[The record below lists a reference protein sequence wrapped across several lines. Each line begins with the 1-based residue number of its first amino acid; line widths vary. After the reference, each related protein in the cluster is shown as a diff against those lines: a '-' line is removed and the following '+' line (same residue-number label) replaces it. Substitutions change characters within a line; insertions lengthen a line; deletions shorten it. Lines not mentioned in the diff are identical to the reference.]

1 MTLVLTPRR
10 LILILLL
17 VLLLLLALASFIA
30 GELYSRPAPARIG
43 APPPDLRAESVAF
56 QTAGGVPVSGW
67 FARRN
72 GDGNGG
78 RGAVLL
84 LHGVHGNRLQ
94 MLPRAEWLAGLGYSV
109 LLIDLPGHGES
120 GGERITFGLREA
132 DGVRAALAFLRAQLP
147 GEPIGVIGVSLG
159 AASTVLAHAEP
170 PPAAVVLES
179 MYPTIEEAVADR
191 LEMRLGKPGRSLAPL
206 LLVQLPLRLGVSP
219 DQLRPI
225 DAMAMLHAPALV
237 IAGAQ
242 DVHTKLDESR
252 RIFAAAVEPKQ
263 FWVVEGAAHVD
274 LRDFDPKAYDAR
286 VLQFLEQHLT
296 KSKH

>member
-1 MTLVLTPRR
+1 MNLLQTSRRLFILVL
-10 LILILLL
+10 
-17 VLLLLLALASFIA
+17 VFVLLLALASFIA

-43 APPPDLRAESVAF
+43 SPPPDLRATNVSL
-56 QTAGGVPVSGW
+56 QTAGGVRVSGW

-72 GDGNGG
+72 ESGNEG

-94 MLPRAEWLAGLGYSV
+94 MLPRAQWLAGLGYSV

-120 GGERITFGLREA
+120 EGGRISFGLHEA

-147 GEPIGVIGVSLG
+147 GERIGVIGVSLG

-170 PPAAVVLES
+170 PPDAVVLES

-191 LEMRLGKPGRSLAPL
+191 LEMRLGKPGRWLAPL
-206 LLVQLPLRLGVSP
+206 LLVQLPLRLGVST
-219 DQLRPI
+219 DQLRPV
-225 DAMAMLHAPALV
+225 DAMATLQAPVLV

-252 RIFAAAVEPKQ
+252 RIFAAAVEPKE

-274 LRDFDPKAYDAR
+274 LRDFDPKAYDAVVQR
-286 VLQFLEQHLT
+286 FLARHLRPV
-296 KSKH
+296 